1 MVGSLNRMMQKQ
13 LCYTHL
19 KHLTKKEKQMSLLT
33 RMPKH
38 GDCFDRGSADAYYG
52 RPFEPHW
59 YPDGTGKGIRI
70 VQSDMTAQEIAEYT
84 EGYENETDRKDWG

>member
-1 MVGSLNRMMQKQ
+1 
-13 LCYTHL
+13 
-19 KHLTKKEKQMSLLT
+19 MSSLT

-52 RPFEPHW
+52 RPFAPHW

-70 VQSDMTAQEIAEYT
+70 EEADMSADEIAEYR